1 MSWNTRKSRLQEL
14 LKSRGDED
22 EDGLALDR
30 LLHGHSVIG
39 KTGEG
44 PRTNEI
50 ESIRLQDSDFRPVG
64 TLDYGQFGAIDVV
77 NCRLNGRVYVRKTI
91 DKKFALRMRE
101 QCSPQVERD
110 ILARAN
116 VTKSHW
122 SPHLLCA
129 YQTQS
134 HLKFVMEYAEGGT
147 LWDVLESSPLDGR
160 VAEADIRWWAPQ
172 IVSAVHWCHSQG
184 YVHRDIKPHNFVLR
198 TNGHLLLID
207 FGTAAELLPPAL
219 DGSQRLPKKHCLVP
233 CGTCDYIS
241 PEILRAHELALV
253 ALELDDEIRLSR
265 ELNEDEAYGRETDWW
280 SVGAMLYEM
289 TFGITPFFA
298 EDIRT
303 TYAKII
309 DSNRYIRF
317 KAQFTISSE
326 LQHFINGLLKD
337 AEFRLGRHSVSEI
350 TSHQFFRGVEWSNL
364 WSNSAPSN
372 LHVPQFTYAD
382 PNANISEDYS
392 AEQNDSKPFAFSELF
407 QSSIGSSPAISI
419 LRDVATPRP
428 TSDDT
433 TSAFIGFSWGPT
445 SDAFP
450 DRAPASQNPA
460 QRTPLP
466 PRLTPMSLFSTP
478 APLVLTTPVMNPQ
491 RFSTPMRP
499 ANRTPFQTLS
509 RNSTVRRTGVRMVSD
524 REAMKQLVD
533 CVGMSARK
541 KVLDSGRK
549 PRILSSFTRSRAS
562 SFKELRFNP
571 MPNLNKIPVNGTD
584 TEEDTDMDID
594 APPSPSPS
602 PRPGSAMSRR
612 SGTPTV
618 TGTFSRI
625 MIGEMSQRTGTDA
638 SLRVGGDSS
647 RPILGDFSPTF
658 RPSPLQASTSGTTLD
673 ELQRKHVVLM
683 RNIHS
688 LEQRLQRLAS
698 SVQED

>member
-1 MSWNTRKSRLQEL
+1 M
-14 LKSRGDED
+14 
-22 EDGLALDR
+22 
-30 LLHGHSVIG
+30 
-39 KTGEG
+39 
-44 PRTNEI
+44 
-50 ESIRLQDSDFRPVG
+50 
-64 TLDYGQFGAIDVV
+64 
-77 NCRLNGRVYVRKTI
+77 
-91 DKKFALRMRE
+91 
-101 QCSPQVERD
+101 
-110 ILARAN
+110 
-116 VTKSHW
+116 
-122 SPHLLCA
+122 
-129 YQTQS
+129 
-134 HLKFVMEYAEGGT
+134 
-147 LWDVLESSPLDGR
+147 
-160 VAEADIRWWAPQ
+160 
-172 IVSAVHWCHSQG
+172 
-184 YVHRDIKPHNFVLR
+184 
-198 TNGHLLLID
+198 
-207 FGTAAELLPPAL
+207 
-219 DGSQRLPKKHCLVP
+219 
-233 CGTCDYIS
+233 
-241 PEILRAHELALV
+241 
-253 ALELDDEIRLSR
+253 
-265 ELNEDEAYGRETDWW
+265 
-280 SVGAMLYEM
+280 
-289 TFGITPFFA
+289 
-298 EDIRT
+298 
-303 TYAKII
+303 
-309 DSNRYIRF
+309 
-317 KAQFTISSE
+317 
-326 LQHFINGLLKD
+326 KD

-364 WSNSAPSN
+364 WSSWFVPFIHVFQVERPPDSAPSN